1 MYNVKI
7 FNVGAERFTSF
18 YDLFFS
24 VLLLPKP
31 KVNPEG
37 EKQRKSNGT
46 FQRKMNEN

>member
-7 FNVGAERFTSF
+7 FNVGAERFSSF

-37 EKQRKSNGT
+37 KKTEEKQWNISK
-46 FQRKMNEN
+46 KDE